1 MKQNFHLCFKRRILL
16 KKKIFSIYLKI
27 KNLFLSISEFH
38 KIHLMDKII
47 YKGQNCF
54 VNNGTKSDSNGN
66 RLWDILPEE
75 FDENG
80 RRSGWSVPRS
90 EFRRVFCWFNIKNAL
105 FSRYHWWKS
114 YWYEIQLRNMMD
126 R

>member
-1 MKQNFHLCFKRRILL
+1 M

-66 RLWDILPEE
+66 KLWDILPEE
-75 FDENG
+75 VDENG
-80 RRSGWSVPRS
+80 KSIGKPILPTEGENAIVPS
-90 EFRRVFCWFNIKNAL
+90 IV
-105 FSRYHWWKS
+105 
-114 YWYEIQLRNMMD
+114 
-126 R
+126 

>member
-1 MKQNFHLCFKRRILL
+1 
-16 KKKIFSIYLKI
+16 
-27 KNLFLSISEFH
+27 
-38 KIHLMDKII
+38 MDKII

-105 FSRYHWWKS
+105 FSRYNWWKS
-114 YWYEIQLRNMMD
+114 CWYEIQLREMMS